1 MRCWTSDGN
10 PLAYWPFRIRAVQ
23 GHTRRAISTAAASD
37 TFNATLIYAN
47 SGAAALAKVAAT
59 GKTIVTPEDTPGVV
73 YHRTTRGNWKGILD
87 NGFIPFHSW
96 SGKRVFS
103 GRAHSYFSEARV
115 EEGNYVS
122 GIVRTQSR
130 APSRNQGR
138 NAGSCSQWCSF
149 HQNGI
154 GGDFDDRCCAS
165 TIRGIC

>member
-23 GHTRRAISTAAASD
+23 GHTKRAISTAAASD

-87 NGFIPFHSW
+87 NGFIP
-96 SGKRVFS
+96 GGGERVSS

-115 EEGNYVS
+115 DENSYVS
-122 GIVRTQSR
+122 GLGAERPVEIRVAMQEAVRS
-130 APSRNQGR
+130 AEV
-138 NAGSCSQWCSF
+138 
-149 HQNGI
+149 
-154 GGDFDDRCCAS
+154 
-165 TIRGIC
+165 